1 MQQNNTV
8 IFSDFARR
16 AKEKI
21 EEKKKRNV
29 KKIHIGD
36 CGLDITIRGLT
47 EQEINDVYEFS
58 DKSLENDKYMIY
70 MASKELQEEAGALVE
85 SGIIAKHYQ
94 ITEMFSY
101 LDRSR
106 IAEEILM
113 LSGIRGDSTVEVI
126 DEVEEAKN

>member
-85 SGIIAKHYQ
+85 SGTIAKHYQ